1 MTKAISKMTTNTTN
15 YINNTI
21 SYINSGTHTTSGSL
35 FWDNF
40 SAQTDSVTD
49 SVIPILPSTMIED
62 EIRYPNISAES
73 SEIIMNVPYEPN
85 VKFEKYK
92 VKEKKYK
99 LPKTLLLKKRSIE
112 LY

>member
-1 MTKAISKMTTNTTN
+1 MTKVISKMTTNTTD

-40 SAQTDSVTD
+40 SAQTDSV
-49 SVIPILPSTMIED
+49 IPILPSTMIED
-62 EIRYPNISAES
+62 EIRYPNIWAES
-73 SEIIMNVPYEPN
+73 PEIIMNVPYEPN
-85 VKFEKYK
+85 VKLEKYK

-99 LPKTLLLKKRSIE
+99 LPKALLLKKRTIE